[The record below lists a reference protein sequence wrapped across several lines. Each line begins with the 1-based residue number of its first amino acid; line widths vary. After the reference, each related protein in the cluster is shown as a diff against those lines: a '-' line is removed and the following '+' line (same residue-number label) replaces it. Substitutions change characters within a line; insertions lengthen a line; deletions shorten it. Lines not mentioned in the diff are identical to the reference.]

1 MTKDLFPNFVN
12 VSPQTHQREQW
23 RDKLTKSGKN
33 NFPITK
39 KVPGI
44 RLDTGDPHLK
54 RRLPTLP
61 LAQYHRR
68 CEA

>member
-33 NFPITK
+33 NFPIAK

-44 RLDTGDPHLK
+44 RLDTGDP
-54 RRLPTLP
+54 T
-61 LAQYHRR
+61 
-68 CEA
+68 